1 MAEIE
6 IAWGIVPA
14 HIESNDPCSYRL
26 ARRNGSLGH
35 ARLRA
40 LQILANTEVRI
51 QLERQ
56 KEFASLFAD
65 ATELEGK

>member
-14 HIESNDPCSYRL
+14 HIESNDPFSYRL
-26 ARRNGSLGH
+26 ARRNGSLAH

-40 LQILANTEVRI
+40 LQILADTEVRI

-65 ATELEGK
+65 AAELEGK